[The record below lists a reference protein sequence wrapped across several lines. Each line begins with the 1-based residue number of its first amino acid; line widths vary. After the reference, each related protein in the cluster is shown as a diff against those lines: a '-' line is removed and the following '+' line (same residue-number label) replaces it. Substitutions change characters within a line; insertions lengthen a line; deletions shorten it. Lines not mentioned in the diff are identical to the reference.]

1 MMGTLGI
8 FSILGK
14 CIFGSSGRQRCSFR
28 PLIAAAMSC
37 GMALTSFAVPA
48 YASDAQELTF
58 RYVSTEQLFA
68 DGVEVEEKC
77 YYTDDYFKDSSYKYN
92 PGLATMSLALSMSTF
107 GSAEGYDDY
116 SKKAENA
123 KQLMRDIGMDTD
135 SICANE
141 WFDVKPTRDSIGAI
155 VGHKH
160 IVDGEDEY
168 TLIAI
173 AMRGAGY
180 ESEWASNLTIGA
192 EGQHKGFTEA
202 KEDVWEFLGRYISE
216 QDISGSVKMWVTGYS
231 RGGAVANLI
240 GGEID
245 DLVTAADGRVDPVS
259 FAGNDVQLTA
269 DGSDSPLPLAGN
281 DVLRSGNGITFR
293 KEDVFV
299 YCFEP
304 PAGRLIADASAD
316 ANVSADANASDDAN
330 TSADANAS
338 ADVNTSA
345 DANASADIYYADGFE
360 DAYGNIFNI
369 INPSDIVVHYGP
381 AAYGFGRYGIDLCLP
396 SKGLTEGFDAM
407 EERIADI
414 YNSIGSKE
422 YIDSD
427 FHMKKLDVSWRTVRK
442 GKRILVT
449 PRLVINDMANQMSQE
464 AFISDYMTF
473 LANDIIGGREKYAD
487 VYEDE
492 IRELLG
498 IVFGASQEQ
507 NQLFANSLAARAK
520 NNVGTAART
529 YRNYMILRLLRGSA
543 DRTMLW
549 QLLSDWLNTSLADAG
564 FEDYDAE
571 TVDKAGKD
579 LGALMSSL
587 VLRRVNY
594 FVTLMEN
601 IEGITQAHY
610 PELCFAWISSM
621 DDNYYPGA
629 KTVFQNQDFGET
641 RSIFAEQAEKY
652 TAEKYTAE
660 KSTDEM
666 YMADWEAFDESGYGL
681 TDWEAF
687 DESEHGLTDDGAKA
701 IDEAD
706 MIYKEEVGRNAAE
719 VLDGQ
724 CNDGSGTDE
733 TGVKAA
739 DGSGTDETDVR
750 AADGIETDVRAVD
763 SIETDEND
771 VRAADGIETGETG
784 VKAADISES
793 NKTADKKA
801 SVVKSIIKRLRGL
814 KSRLTRNRLPYIK

>member
-14 CIFGSSGRQRCSFR
+14 CILGSSGRQRCSFR

-77 YYTDDYFKDSSYKYN
+77 YYTDDYFKDSSYEYN

-160 IVDGEDEY
+160 IIDGEDEY

-216 QDISGSVKMWVTGYS
+216 QDISGPVKMWVTGYS

-245 DLVTAADGRVDPVS
+245 DLVTAADGREDPVS

-316 ANVSADANASDDAN
+316 VNASD
-330 TSADANAS
+330 
-338 ADVNTSA
+338 
-345 DANASADIYYADGFE
+345 DIYYADGFE

-414 YNSIGSKE
+414 YNSLGSKE

-442 GKRILVT
+442 GKRILIT
-449 PRLVINDMANQMSQE
+449 PRLVINDMANQMSQG

-473 LANDIIGGREKYAD
+473 LANDIIGGREKYAG

-507 NQLFANSLAARAK
+507 NQLFANALAVRAK

-666 YMADWEAFDESGYGL
+666 YMADWEAFDDSGYGL
-681 TDWEAF
+681 TDWEAS

-706 MIYKEEVGRNAAE
+706 MMYKEEVSRNAAE

-724 CNDGSGTDE
+724 CNDGSGADE

-739 DGSGTDETDVR
+739 D
-750 AADGIETDVRAVD
+750 
-763 SIETDEND
+763 SIETDETD

-793 NKTADKKA
+793 KKLLT
-801 SVVKSIIKRLRGL
+801 KR
-814 KSRLTRNRLPYIK
+814 RL

>member
-77 YYTDDYFKDSSYKYN
+77 YYTDDYFKDSSYEYN

-141 WFDVKPTRDSIGAI
+141 WFDMKPTRDSIGAI

-202 KEDVWEFLGRYISE
+202 KEDIWEFLGRYISE
-216 QDISGSVKMWVTGYS
+216 QDISGPVKMWVTGYS

-304 PAGRLIADASAD
+304 PAGRLIADASDNVD
-316 ANVSADANASDDAN
+316 ASADANASD
-330 TSADANAS
+330 
-338 ADVNTSA
+338 
-345 DANASADIYYADGFE
+345 DIYYADGFE

-414 YNSIGSKE
+414 YNSLGSKE

-666 YMADWEAFDESGYGL
+666 YMADWEAFDDSGYGLTDGEASDDSGYGL
-681 TDWEAF
+681 TDWEASDDSEYGLTGGEAS

-750 AADGIETDVRAVD
+750 AADGIET
-763 SIETDEND
+763 
-771 VRAADGIETGETG
+771 GETG
-784 VKAADISES
+784 VKAVDISES
-793 NKTADKKA
+793 KKAADKKA
-801 SVVKSIIKRLRGL
+801 SVIKSIIKRLRGL
-814 KSRLTRNRLPYIK
+814 KNRLTRNRLPHIK